1 MADMTTLTVGDK
13 VSLSKVNENVLPEG
27 KIKNYA
33 SKLLEINSDNSIV
46 VTMPIYRNRVINLEQ
61 DADYILMFFT
71 KNDIL
76 RAKGKI
82 VKKYLEKNIRVA
94 EIYLLSEPIHY
105 QRRSYYRLECILEAR
120 YHVLTPMEDM
130 IQKRI
135 SIKPKQQDEL
145 SNICKESLNQ
155 LQNFN
160 LTATITDLS
169 GGGIRFHSTNRH
181 DIGDRFRFNFI
192 ISEGNR
198 ELYIEENV
206 RIIEV
211 ACTHVKPFD
220 CEYRAI
226 FEDITSETREKIVRY
241 VFAIQRAKRKR
252 EKGID

>member
-1 MADMTTLTVGDK
+1 MADMTTLTIGDK
-13 VSLSKVNENVLPEG
+13 VTLSKVNENVLPEG
-27 KIKNYA
+27 KTRTYA

-46 VTMPIYRNRVINLEQ
+46 VTMPIYKNRIINLDQ
-61 DADYILMFFT
+61 DTDYILMFFT
-71 KNDIL
+71 KNEIL

-105 QRRSYYRLECILEAR
+105 QRRNYYRLECLLESVYR
-120 YHVLTPMEDM
+120 VLTPMEEM

-135 SIKPKQQDEL
+135 TMEPKQNDEIL
-145 SNICKESLNQ
+145 NICKESLNQ

-160 LTATITDLS
+160 LSATITDLS
-169 GGGIRFHSTNRH
+169 GGGIRFHSSNKH

-192 ISEGNR
+192 ISEGKR

-206 RIIEV
+206 RIIE
-211 ACTHVKPFD
+211 AICIHVKPFD
-220 CEYRAI
+220 YEYRAI

-241 VFAIQRAKRKR
+241 VFAVQRAKRKR